1 MELTVEKLMNAIVKC
16 LTDGTIT
23 ANTLV
28 AVESNFD
35 HKVTAA
41 ASTVTLDTDLFTG
54 KKTIT
59 VRA

>member
-41 ASTVTLDTDLFTG
+41 VTLDTDLFTG